1 MDSNSAVFH
10 FLIPSLFAAILS
22 SIEQGVSKSSV
33 STSALS
39 FNATDSSFN
48 TISLSYPALVA
59 SGRSSQ
65 MQGMYQLAGWAI
77 SVGMGCATGTIIG
90 VVYRLLNDSFR
101 EIGQYFNDGTLFYI
115 AKSKP

>member
-1 MDSNSAVFH
+1 
-10 FLIPSLFAAILS
+10 
-22 SIEQGVSKSSV
+22 
-33 STSALS
+33 
-39 FNATDSSFN
+39 
-48 TISLSYPALVA
+48 
-59 SGRSSQ
+59 
-65 MQGMYQLAGWAI
+65 MYQLAGWAI